1 MRASGRARAARH
13 RTSYVRT
20 VYPYEITHADWALR
34 RTMAHEPSF
43 VGRASVVVVVRV
55 ARETG
60 VDAVSVC
67 ARVRAR
73 SCAFVCSWSRE
84 ACDALR
90 IANSNPT
97 RVNG

>member
-1 MRASGRARAARH
+1 MS
-13 RTSYVRT
+13 
-20 VYPYEITHADWALR
+20 
-34 RTMAHEPSF
+34 EPSF
-43 VGRASVVVVVRV
+43 VGRSSVVRV

-67 ARVRAR
+67 ARVRSY
-73 SCAFVCSWSRE
+73 SCVRAFVCSWSRE

-90 IANSNPT
+90 IANSNPI